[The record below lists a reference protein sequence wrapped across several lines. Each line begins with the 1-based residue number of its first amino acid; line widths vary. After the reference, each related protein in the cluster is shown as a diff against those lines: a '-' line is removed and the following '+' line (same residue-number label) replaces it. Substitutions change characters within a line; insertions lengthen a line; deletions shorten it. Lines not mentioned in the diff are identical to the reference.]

1 MQAPD
6 LTDVYGADTRRANRR
21 RLLVFLGVFVPAL
34 AAGLGWNFLRPPE
47 YRATARLHITPPVL
61 KIADGRPEQASAD
74 ATQAFLT
81 EVQTLSS
88 RPLIE
93 RVAER
98 LRTAGHELS
107 ALGLDPVLG
116 LQSTLTVTAVEGTQI
131 AELAAVGRQPELP
144 AALVAGITEVYRE
157 HLATTY
163 RDSTD
168 EAAARADEEVRRL
181 EATVAA
187 KRRAAEEFRVRNNIV
202 SPEREENSILAA
214 MQGLS
219 RAQQDAHKRLLE
231 AEGKVEALRTAAAAG
246 KGVVRA
252 RDSPTLAS
260 LEARASQLREELREL
275 GRRYTPEYLEFDPH
289 ARALRTRLA
298 ELEDQ
303 IRIQREV
310 GQKFA
315 FEEAEQELTAARES
329 EKRLQQQIGATRQ
342 QAGAFAARFGQYKSL
357 QEELAQLEKTYQEA
371 LQRQARLGATERSR
385 MPAVQVLEGAVIP
398 RQPWRPQ
405 YWRDAG
411 LVAVGALLLALLA
424 MWLVEL
430 FNRPQ
435 PTPSVLVTQPVFA
448 GAMLPGQSMTQLPG
462 ERPLGLAADDRP
474 RLAAPRQLPR
484 ELDVQE
490 VAALLRGADV
500 QARRAAVLLLLGLS
514 VDEAL
519 ALRWADVDRA
529 ATRLRVAG
537 AQARDMPLPAAAMQ
551 WLGDE
556 NAVDAAPVLET
567 SGHPLTAQALAAA
580 LLVAAHDAGI
590 ERAQEVTA
598 EALRH
603 TYLAFLVR
611 QGARFADITRWVGEL
626 DANVLSAYSELA
638 PPGARIE
645 AGAVQRLYPALGSGV
660 G

>member
-1 MQAPD
+1 MDSMQAPD

-34 AAGLGWNFLRPPE
+34 AAGLGWNFLRPAE

-144 AALVAGITEVYRE
+144 AALVAGITQVYRE

-168 EAAARADEEVRRL
+168 EATARADEEVRRL

-187 KRRAAEEFRVRNNIV
+187 RRRAAEEFRVRNNIV

-252 RDSPTLAS
+252 
-260 LEARASQLREELREL
+260 
-275 GRRYTPEYLEFDPH
+275 
-289 ARALRTRLA
+289 
-298 ELEDQ
+298 
-303 IRIQREV
+303 IVQRWP
-310 GQKFA
+310 
-315 FEEAEQELTAARES
+315 
-329 EKRLQQQIGATRQ
+329 
-342 QAGAFAARFGQYKSL
+342 
-357 QEELAQLEKTYQEA
+357 
-371 LQRQARLGATERSR
+371 RSK
-385 MPAVQVLEGAVIP
+385 P
-398 RQPWRPQ
+398 
-405 YWRDAG
+405 
-411 LVAVGALLLALLA
+411 
-424 MWLVEL
+424 
-430 FNRPQ
+430 
-435 PTPSVLVTQPVFA
+435 
-448 GAMLPGQSMTQLPG
+448 
-462 ERPLGLAADDRP
+462 
-474 RLAAPRQLPR
+474 APRNC
-484 ELDVQE
+484 
-490 VAALLRGADV
+490 
-500 QARRAAVLLLLGLS
+500 ARNCASSA
-514 VDEAL
+514 
-519 ALRWADVDRA
+519 A
-529 ATRLRVAG
+529 ATRPSTWSSIRTRGRCGRGWRNSRTRSAFS
-537 AQARDMPLPAAAMQ
+537 AR
-551 WLGDE
+551 
-556 NAVDAAPVLET
+556 
-567 SGHPLTAQALAAA
+567 SGRSSPS
-580 LLVAAHDAGI
+580 
-590 ERAQEVTA
+590 RKPS
-598 EALRH
+598 R
-603 TYLAFLVR
+603 
-611 QGARFADITRWVGEL
+611 
-626 DANVLSAYSELA
+626 S
-638 PPGARIE
+638 
-645 AGAVQRLYPALGSGV
+645 
-660 G
+660 